1 MRTKTEIVILNWNGA
16 GHLRRFLPS
25 VLASVPEGVG
35 VVVADN
41 GSTDDS
47 LGVLEREFPAV
58 GRIVLDRNYGFA
70 GGYNRA
76 LEYLDADYFI
86 LLNSDVE
93 TPAGWVEPLV
103 ETLDRVPE
111 GVGVVVADNGS
122 TDDSLGVLEREFP
135 AVGRIVLDRNYG
147 FAGGYNRALEYLDA
161 DYFILLNSDVETP
174 AGWVEPLV
182 ETLDRDRTVAAVAP
196 KLLSLVEPA
205 RFEYAGASGGF
216 IDYLG
221 YPFCRGRILQCV
233 ERDEGQYDDARDVF
247 WASGAAF
254 CCRAE
259 VFRALGG
266 FDEDFFA
273 HMEEIDLCWRM
284 QLAGYRVRIEPR
296 SRVYHL
302 GGGSLAQGSPSK
314 VFYNH
319 RNNLAMLYKC
329 ASPVQRS
336 VVAIVRPVLDSC
348 AALSYLMQGRPDYVR
363 AVGRAWR
370 DFLRAHK
377 ALAAKR
383 RAVRGAVKGK
393 PRGIYCGSIVLRY
406 LLGRRRFGKLL

>member
-1 MRTKTEIVILNWNGA
+1 MILNWNGA

-25 VLASVPEGVG
+25 VLAS
-35 VVVADN
+35 
-41 GSTDDS
+41 
-47 LGVLEREFPAV
+47 
-58 GRIVLDRNYGFA
+58 
-70 GGYNRA
+70 
-76 LEYLDADYFI
+76 
-86 LLNSDVE
+86 
-93 TPAGWVEPLV
+93 
-103 ETLDRVPE
+103 VPE

-259 VFRALGG
+259 VFRAMGG

-284 QLAGYRVRIEPR
+284 QLAGYRVRVVPG
-296 SRVYHL
+296 STVYHL
-302 GGGSLAQGSPSK
+302 GGGTLTTDSPTK

-329 ASPVQRS
+329 ASPVQRA
-336 VVAIVRPVLDSC
+336 VVAVVRPVLDLM
-348 AALSYLMQGRPDYVR
+348 AALSYLAQGRGDNFR
-363 AVGRAWR
+363 AVFRAWR
-370 DFLRAHK
+370 DFLRWHGS
-377 ALAAKR
+377 LSRKR
-383 RAVRGAVKGK
+383 KEIRQQCRGTVAGRVY
-393 PRGIYCGSIVLRY
+393 RGSVVLRY
-406 LLGRRRFGKLL
+406 LLGRKTFGRMM

>member
-1 MRTKTEIVILNWNGA
+1 MSVAKIVILNWNGV
-16 GHLRRFLPS
+16 GHLRRYLPS
-25 VLASVPEGVG
+25 VVQAAPSDVE

-47 LGVLEREFPAV
+47 LAVLAAEFPTV
-58 GRIVLDRNYGFA
+58 RVVRLDRNYGFA

-76 LEYLDADYFI
+76 LAQIEADYYV

-93 TPAGWVEPLV
+93 TPAGWLGPL
-103 ETLDRVPE
+103 LD
-111 GVGVVVADNGS
+111 
-122 TDDSLGVLEREFP
+122 TLERHP
-135 AVGRIVLDRNYG
+135 D
-147 FAGGYNRALEYLDA
+147 
-161 DYFILLNSDVETP
+161 
-174 AGWVEPLV
+174 
-182 ETLDRDRTVAAVAP
+182 VAAVAP
-196 KLLSLVEPA
+196 TLISWVDRS
-205 RFEYAGASGGF
+205 RFEYAGAAGGY
-216 IDYLG
+216 IDFLG
-221 YPFCRGRILQCV
+221 YPFCRGRILRTV
-233 ERDEGQYDDARDVF
+233 EEDRGQYDDARDLF
-247 WASGAAF
+247 WVSGAAF
-254 CCRAE
+254 CCRAD
-259 VFRALGG
+259 VFHALGG
-266 FDEDFFA
+266 FDDDFFA

-336 VVAIVRPVLDSC
+336 VVAVVRPVLDSC
-348 AALSYLMQGRPDYVR
+348 AALSYLMQGCPDYVR

-383 RAVRGAVKGK
+383 RAVRGAAKGK